1 MQFDFGLR
9 HATAVRSAC
18 RDFRPGREP
27 PAAPAPETS
36 GQTQHEIPLSGR
48 IDCSECRK
56 NSNISTKK
64 RDDFLFFSLLWLFL
78 YMVYIFPYIVH
89 RPETIGI
96 PVPDLALRNA
106 EILVPSGSEAP
117 FRNPAKRSFSI
128 GRHRRIPKNRD
139 RRIDPQIPQS
149 AESADRTNHAR

>member
-1 MQFDFGLR
+1 MSSTPRPSQVAAPARSGKAFRHSAFPKDVLSDVRVQFHFGLR

-64 RDDFLFFSLLWLFL
+64 RDDFLFFSLLWLFS

-96 PVPDLALRNA
+96 QAPYLAIRHSA
-106 EILVPSGSEAP
+106 IIVPSGSQAP
-117 FRNPAKRSFSI
+117 F
-128 GRHRRIPKNRD
+128 
-139 RRIDPQIPQS
+139 
-149 AESADRTNHAR
+149 